1 MHRASFTASTALR
14 RRLDLRQRGQQIRHS
29 VQLPHDDLSE
39 IDLASYPFT
48 WVNGN
53 RVVYV
58 VDDGPPMT
66 EDEWVEK
73 YCTPD

>member
-1 MHRASFTASTALR
+1 MKQIERR
-14 RRLDLRQRGQQIRHS
+14 IRRLEERGPAKKWKYLVVSDR
-29 VQLPHDDLSE
+29 PHDDLSE

-58 VDDGPPMT
+58 VDDGPPMSN
-66 EDEWVEK
+66 DEWVEK

>member
-1 MHRASFTASTALR
+1 MKAIER
-14 RRLDLRQRGQQIRHS
+14 RIRKLEERGPAKQWGYVVIS
-29 VQLPHDDLSE
+29 DTPDDDLSE

-58 VDDGPPMT
+58 VDDGPPMS
-66 EDEWVEK
+66 EDEWVAK
-73 YCTPD
+73 HCTPD

>member
-1 MHRASFTASTALR
+1 MKQIERR
-14 RRLDLRQRGQQIRHS
+14 IRRLEERGPPEKWKYAVISDR
-29 VQLPHDDLSE
+29 PYDDLSK

-58 VDDGPPMT
+58 IDDGPPMT
-66 EDEWVEK
+66 DDEWAEEF
-73 YCTPD
+73 CTPD

>member
-1 MHRASFTASTALR
+1 MKQIERR
-14 RRLDLRQRGQQIRHS
+14 IRRLEERGPAKKWKYAVISDR
-29 VQLPHDDLSE
+29 PHEDLSE

-58 VDDGPPMT
+58 VDGGPPMST
-66 EDEWVEK
+66 DEWVEK